1 MSAQSRHVFGVFET
15 TEAARALIGTLS
27 PYVQQD
33 RISVVTKPD
42 QLPEYAA
49 KQYETDNIVDGTLIG
64 AAIGGVLGIGAA
76 MTTAL
81 YPTAGNLLI
90 TLGPLAGA
98 AYGTWS
104 GGAIGAL
111 IDLGI
116 SPPNAK
122 YFHDAVES
130 GKLLLCA
137 EVCGD
142 NQRVV
147 EQLFRDYGAD
157 AVLTR

>member
-1 MSAQSRHVFGVFET
+1 MSAQARHVFGVFET
-15 TEAARALIGTLS
+15 TEAARALITALS
-27 PYVQQD
+27 PYVPQD
-33 RISVVTKPD
+33 RISVVTKSD
-42 QLPEYAA
+42 QLPDYAT
-49 KQYETDNIVDGTLIG
+49 KQQETDNIVDGTLIG

-76 MTTAL
+76 MATAL

-98 AYGTWS
+98 AYGSWS
-104 GGAIGAL
+104 GGALGAL

-116 SPPNAK
+116 SPPNAR
-122 YFHDAVES
+122 YFHDAVER
-130 GKLLLCA
+130 GNLLLSA
-137 EVCGD
+137 EVQDD

-147 EQLFRDYGAD
+147 EQLFHDYGAD

>member
-1 MSAQSRHVFGVFET
+1 MAQQTRHVFGLFDT
-15 TEAARALIGTLS
+15 SEAARALVGALA
-27 PYVQQD
+27 PYVPQE
-33 RISVVTKPD
+33 RISVITKSD
-42 QLPEYAA
+42 QLPDYTTT
-49 KQYETDNIVDGTLIG
+49 QYETDNIVDGTLIG

-76 MTTAL
+76 VATAL

-98 AYGTWS
+98 AYGTMS
-104 GGAIGAL
+104 GGALGGL

-122 YFHDAVES
+122 YYQERVEQ
-130 GKLLLCA
+130 GKLLLSA
-137 EVCGD
+137 EVQEE
-142 NQRVV
+142 NQRLVA
-147 EQLFRDYGAD
+147 QLFQDFGAD